1 MLEFEGNTNKNIN
14 GINSA
19 LMEGR
24 LSNFFANKKWN
35 LTNLSK
41 FKQCMCVCAL
51 LSKNAKEKNYN
62 LFIELSAFMKC

>member
-35 LTNLSK
+35 LTNL
-41 FKQCMCVCAL
+41 
-51 LSKNAKEKNYN
+51 
-62 LFIELSAFMKC
+62 